1 MRWSLNESG
10 QTRTLTSSLVAISL
24 SCLVDGLD
32 EEACEV
38 EYRVEKTEDVLRDA
52 VVYATAKRGIIATQR

>member
-1 MRWSLNESG
+1 M
-10 QTRTLTSSLVAISL
+10 